1 MYSFPVE
8 AGESIVKKSLVS
20 LQYDGGA
27 FSGALYLTTHRL
39 VFVGY
44 ILAATRKYMEDIP
57 LTHISAMTRGKSLF
71 MIPNV
76 LNVRTIEDKKLKF
89 IVSGSGKWLFE
100 INKQKQAQVISATI

>member
-8 AGESIVKKSLVS
+8 SGESIVKKGLVN
-20 LQYDGGA
+20 LQCDGGA

-44 ILAATRKYMEDIP
+44 ILTITRKYMEDIP
-57 LTHISAMTRGKSLF
+57 LAHISAMTSGKSLF

-76 LNVRTIEDKKLKF
+76 LNVRTIKDRKLKF
-89 IVSGSGKWLFE
+89 IVSGSGKWLVE
-100 INKQKQAQVISATI
+100 INKQKQVQVVSATM